1 MNFKEKVNWRKF
13 EEDQKYLSSFS
24 KELREKMENEV
35 DKKIKFIDEET
46 DKIILHAI
54 RKIDSSVMNRE
65 DCIEF
70 LKVHKDRVNMVVFGD
85 NLGTQGHILEYSK
98 VPLASF
104 VVNYLKGTIKE
115 QEVYFDRGEKYLR
128 CLMNPYQPI
137 RKF

>member
-13 EEDQKYLSSFS
+13 EEDIKYLRSFS
-24 KELREKMENEV
+24 EELREKMENEV

-54 RKIDSSVMNRE
+54 RKIDSSVMTRE

-70 LKVHKDRVNMVVFGD
+70 LKVYKDKFNMQIIKVNQETTGNLLLFD
-85 NLGTQGHILEYSK
+85 NEPIAGFYVNEYR
-98 VPLASF
+98 
-104 VVNYLKGTIKE
+104 GTIQE
-115 QEVYFDRGEKYLR
+115 QDIHFCMSEEKRRRMLYPHR
-128 CLMNPYQPI
+128 